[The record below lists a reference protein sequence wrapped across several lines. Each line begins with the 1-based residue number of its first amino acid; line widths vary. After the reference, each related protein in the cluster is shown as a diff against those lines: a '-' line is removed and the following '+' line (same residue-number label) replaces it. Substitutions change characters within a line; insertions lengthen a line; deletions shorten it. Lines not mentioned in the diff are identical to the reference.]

1 MDPAFPSFG
10 FESRL
15 FHLKALAQLEE
26 RLPDTQE
33 VTSSSPVRLSIN
45 GNDSSIGK
53 RQIANLQMQVRVL
66 LIPD

>member
-33 VTSSSPVRLSIN
+33 VTSSSLVRLSIN
-45 GNDSSIGK
+45 ENDRSIGK
-53 RQIANLQMQVRVL
+53 RQIAHLKMQVESCL
-66 LIPD
+66 LLH